1 MRGMETVSPAMT
13 ASTDMLTAWACAPWN
28 ALRRITADH
37 ALVTG
42 VLKSVPED
50 FVVDEIPDGPLSGTG
65 EHLYVWLEKRDL
77 PAHQLLQRLQRGLG
91 VGAHEIGTAGMKD
104 ARAVTRQ
111 HVSLPA
117 RVEGRLAS
125 IEDANIRILRVERH
139 DTKLKTGHAQG
150 NAFRIRVRAVAAAD
164 VPRARASIEGLAVS
178 GVPNYFG
185 AQRFGRDGTTL
196 ALGRRLVAGEKPEVN
211 GMLMRLALS
220 AVQSSLFNACL
231 AARVADGLFSR
242 VLRGDVIA
250 DRKLGIVSVAI
261 DAEAEEERSRA
272 GRVTTL
278 GPMFGP
284 KMREARHEV
293 ADRESA
299 VLTAAG
305 LTRAAFMPHR
315 HLIPGTRRAYR
326 IWLDAPTFEPV
337 EGGFVIG
344 FTLPA
349 GAYATVVLN
358 EVIRNQTDVSAE
370 TENETGS

>member
-1 MRGMETVSPAMT
+1 VTVTP
-13 ASTDMLTAWACAPWN
+13 DMLANWTKAPWT
-28 ALRRITADH
+28 ALNRITADIVPV
-37 ALVTG
+37 AGL
-42 VLKSVPED
+42 LKSVPED
-50 FVVDEIPDGPLSGTG
+50 FEVEEIPDGPLSGSG

-77 PAHQLLQRLQRGLG
+77 AAHLMLQRLQRVLN
-91 VGAHEIGTAGMKD
+91 VDAREIGTAGMKD

-117 RVEGRLAS
+117 RVESRLS
-125 IEDANIRILRVERH
+125 QIEDANLRVLRTERH
-139 DTKLKTGHAQG
+139 DQKLKTGHAQG
-150 NAFRIRVRAVAAAD
+150 NSFRVRVRGVPAVD
-164 VPRARASIEGLAVS
+164 VPRAKTIVDKLTVT

-185 AQRFGRDGTTL
+185 AQRFGRDGSTL
-196 ALGRRLVAGEKPEVN
+196 ALGRRLFAGEKAETS
-211 GMLMRLALS
+211 GMLTRLALS

-231 AARVADGLFSR
+231 AARIADGLFTR

-250 DRKLGIVSVAI
+250 DRKLAIVSVAI

-293 ADRESA
+293 AEREAA
-299 VLTAAG
+299 VLAAAG
-305 LTRAAFMPHR
+305 LTRASFMPHR
-315 HLIPGTRRAYR
+315 NLVPGTRRPYR
-326 IWLDAPTFEPV
+326 IWLDAPSFETI
-337 EGGFVIG
+337 EDGFTVR

-358 EVIRNQTDVSAE
+358 EVVQNGVTQVSVETDDSDD
-370 TENETGS
+370 

>member
-1 MRGMETVSPAMT
+1 
-13 ASTDMLTAWACAPWN
+13 MLATWTQKPWD
-28 ALRRITADH
+28 ALRRITEGIAP
-37 ALVTG
+37 VSG

-50 FVVDEIPDGPLSGTG
+50 FVVEEIPDGPVSGAG

-77 PAHQLLQRLQRGLG
+77 AAHLLLQRLQRALNLD
-91 VGAHEIGTAGMKD
+91 AREIGTAGMKD

-117 RVEGRLAS
+117 RVEGRIAQ
-125 IEDANIRILRVERH
+125 IEDDNIRVLRVERH
-139 DTKLKTGHAQG
+139 DAKLKTGHAQG
-150 NAFRIRVRAVAAAD
+150 NIFRVRVRGVPAGD
-164 VPRARASIEGLAVS
+164 VERARSIIERLAVT

-185 AQRFGRDGTTL
+185 AQRFGRDGSTL
-196 ALGRRLVAGEKPEVN
+196 ALGRRLFAGEKADASA
-211 GMLMRLALS
+211 MLTRLALS

-231 AARVADGLFSR
+231 TARIVDGMFER

-261 DAEAEEERSRA
+261 DAEAEEVRSRA
-272 GRVTTL
+272 GRVATL

-293 ADRESA
+293 AEREAA
-299 VLTAAG
+299 VLTASG
-305 LTRAAFMPHR
+305 LTRASFMPHR
-315 HLIPGTRRAYR
+315 HLVPGTRRPYR
-326 IWLDAPTFEPV
+326 IWLDTPSFETV
-337 EGGFVIG
+337 DDGFVVG

-358 EVIRNQTDVSAE
+358 EVVQNGVTQASAGADDTDD
-370 TENETGS
+370 